1 MASSLHKLMKK
12 PLPIRLIFSLH
23 TQQSP
28 NFNLPSLFLN
38 KGTHH
43 IDNKP
48 DHHYHFLD
56 PSPLKNNNLTHF
68 NSSFFYPSF
77 PFGFALDPILSN
89 ESIQSELDDVGS
101 GMVWADSVKK
111 KRKKKMNKH
120 KYRKLRK
127 RISRQT

>member
-12 PLPIRLIFSLH
+12 PLPTRLIFSLH

-28 NFNLPSLFLN
+28 NLNIPSLFLN
-38 KGTHH
+38 KETHH

-89 ESIQSELDDVGS
+89 GSILSEP